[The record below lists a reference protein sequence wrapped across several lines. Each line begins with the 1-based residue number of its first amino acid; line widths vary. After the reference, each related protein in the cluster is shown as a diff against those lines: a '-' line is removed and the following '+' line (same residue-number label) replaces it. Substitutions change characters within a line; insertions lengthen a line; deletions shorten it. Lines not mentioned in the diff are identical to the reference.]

1 MSVFNSHRKLRPMK
15 KIGGICIIKDPE
27 NRQGPSLFCEGPEP
41 KSCSLCWP
49 HTGDGS
55 ELLWPSECKKMTQIR
70 RISRLGASL
79 VYRVS
84 PRIAWATQRNSV
96 LKNKNKANNTAS
108 THVAGVRRTQES
120 SSVNQDLSTAGDG
133 LRPFLVEEVVL
144 LFGFEMGFQVAQ
156 AILKVN
162 TQLRVFLTSCS
173 CFHLLSGGV
182 LGMCHHTLL
191 LQGWA

>member
-1 MSVFNSHRKLRPMK
+1 MLGLKTACNHCLAHKHLSKSTKLVQIRQLKKLMSVLNSHRKLRPMK

-27 NRQGPSLFCEGPEP
+27 NRPGPSLFCEGPEP
-41 KSCSLCWP
+41 ISCSLCWP

-96 LKNKNKANNTAS
+96 LKNKNKSTNPGLNQTKPNTTYKQAPSWTLGANT
-108 THVAGVRRTQES
+108 VEGE
-120 SSVNQDLSTAGDG
+120 NQ
-133 LRPFLVEEVVL
+133 L
-144 LFGFEMGFQVAQ
+144 L
-156 AILKVN
+156 K
-162 TQLRVFLTSCS
+162 
-173 CFHLLSGGV
+173 LLSAHR
-182 LGMCHHTLL
+182 M
-191 LQGWA
+191 